1 MNTTTL
7 SVLDSNTKIL
17 MGSWHNWQPSPGDG
31 YQQGTPAALDLIEIP
46 AAYSVVAAAFMRGDG
61 IPTFRPYRLSTAE
74 LRRQVGMLH
83 GQGRAVALSMGG
95 PDAQIELHAGQ
106 EETLTNE
113 IIRLVETYGFD
124 GINLDLEP
132 SALDLA
138 DNKRVITTALKRVKD
153 YRAKLGEHFLI
164 SLTPEFSQLTVT
176 GKYAPYLMALEDDYD
191 FVAPQYYNQGGD
203 GIWVDEL
210 GPGGTWVAQNN
221 DERKEDF
228 LYYLTE
234 SLAAGTRGYLQVPA
248 GKLVMGLPSNP
259 DAAAT
264 GYVIDPAAVRRA
276 FERLDAAGKSIKGLM
291 TWSINWDGGTNRQG
305 ARYDWEF
312 CNRYAGLIAG

>member
-1 MNTTTL
+1 MKTTTL
-7 SVLDSNTKIL
+7 SVLDSRKKIL
-17 MGSWHNWQPSPGDG
+17 MGFWHNWQPSPGDG
-31 YQQGTPAALDLIEIP
+31 YQQGTPTELDLAAIP
-46 AAYSVVAAAFMRGDG
+46 EAYTVVAVAFMQGAG

-74 LRRQVGMLH
+74 LRRQVAALH
-83 GQGRAVALSMGG
+83 GQGRAVVLSLGG
-95 PDAQIELHAGQ
+95 ADAQIELHAGQ
-106 EETLTNE
+106 EETLTDE

-132 SALDLA
+132 FALDAA
-138 DNKRVITTALKRVKD
+138 DNKRVVTTALKRVKD
-153 YRAKLGEHFLI
+153 YRAKLGEHFVI
-164 SLTPEFSQLTVT
+164 SLTPEFSQLTTT
-176 GKYAPYLMALEDDYD
+176 GRYAPYAMALEDYYD

-210 GPGGTWVAQNN
+210 GMWVAQNN

-248 GKLVMGLPSNP
+248 DKLVIGLPSNP

-264 GYVIDPAAVRRA
+264 GYVVDPAAVSRA
-276 FERLDAAGKSIKGLM
+276 LERLDGAGKSIKGLM

-312 CNRYAGLIAG
+312 CNRYAALIAG